1 LQRIKKALSKAD
13 AGWRKPQEVM
23 RNNVW
28 AAKFSKRCV
37 PLRWRG
43 TCLHAEFK
51 KGASAELNRDVGTLL
66 KAYQEEVDRLTTR

>member
-1 LQRIKKALSKAD
+1 MLGSKIYQVLCTHQIV
-13 AGWRKPQEVM
+13 RH
-23 RNNVW
+23 
-28 AAKFSKRCV
+28 
-37 PLRWRG
+37 